1 MYLYGENNKIKNMKA
16 IIEFELPK
24 DIEEYEMANNASKM
38 YMALWGIKQLLR
50 SKLKYN
56 PGGLD
61 DEQLT
66 QWEIMQDEFY
76 VILDNN
82 DLKLN

>member
-1 MYLYGENNKIKNMKA
+1 MKA
-16 IIEFELPK
+16 IIEFKLPK
-24 DIEEYEMANNASKM
+24 DQEEYEMANNASKM
-38 YMALWGIKQLLR
+38 YMALWDIKQLFR
-50 SKLKYN
+50 STLKYN
-56 PGGLD
+56 PTGLN

>member
-1 MYLYGENNKIKNMKA
+1 
-16 IIEFELPK
+16 
-24 DIEEYEMANNASKM
+24 
-38 YMALWGIKQLLR
+38 MALWGIKQLLR